1 MLSGGQVLNCPNGTV
16 YSEVFWFCFF
26 FLWGFFNFY
35 FCRFFLLISV
45 SSILTGFRQMSK
57 KEGQRCPMGLRF
69 TEKDV
74 DSKNQENK
82 NATLILTMNQQ
93 NLMQV

>member
-1 MLSGGQVLNCPNGTV
+1 
-16 YSEVFWFCFF
+16 
-26 FLWGFFNFY
+26 
-35 FCRFFLLISV
+35 
-45 SSILTGFRQMSK
+45 MSK